1 MRFARCAKVLIFV
14 EVSSMSLLSSQIISG
29 SCVKTELTKR
39 LPSPCLR
46 KQARKQHHDEVSLQC
61 FEVKHKFDLMR
72 TLAWR
77 TLRATFNC
85 CRPQVCRF
93 VAGRRLP
100 LPQRTFH
107 TPNPRRDE
115 DRPSAPEHQFAEQQ
129 TDAPGS
135 EQTSFIPEIAAEDPN
150 GASDNPP
157 KPKDMSNY
165 GSASRRAGRNVKVR
179 EKLPPV
185 HIPPWFLDQNVILRG
200 DRAHT
205 SAKDWPR
212 AFTGQG
218 GLPSD
223 QAVQDKGQ
231 ATAKDASSVNGNLE
245 KQDNGD
251 NKQEIDEGLASQS
264 RPLTPLLDSIT
275 MREILSAVSAGLQV
289 PSWERAETSASR
301 KPHVVLFCPK
311 NGGSPFLD
319 MIGLQLAME
328 NSTDFLHLTPQDIA
342 EIGGDYMDDPTI
354 FSGNTLSSLGYD
366 AYQATAASFPQRS
379 EDPPDEEDFDE
390 SEEDMEQSPVNLD
403 RRVGGFNAIH
413 VGTFT
418 ANSLQDLFKPLVSQ
432 AGSPQQPKSIGT
444 KPVVQFKD
452 TTPEMKLSMLVET
465 MLNAPEIK
473 RMAMKP
479 AGEALTTQEKEE
491 EAGKLASVS
500 HHPQDESSESPF
512 RVAERGS
519 EGLIV
524 LVQDYPQVKSTISG
538 SRYLDKL
545 HELVE
550 ARRREGQRVLIIG
563 TASSQELM
571 PSFSRSG
578 VDHVQRDP
586 RNLPARTIITPI
598 NEISPVRTF
607 AQSHK
612 EKIKWINMRH
622 LQDML
627 RRTAPV
633 PAQVASIIADRN
645 VDVDSKTAFLSGL
658 KDSVWSLDRVSR
670 AATMALGLLE
680 GSEEMAIKHIEKA
693 LEIIESSDTAKV
705 DWMSNDKHQRE
716 KATVSTSSG
725 SEIDPKER
733 IRKLR
738 KTCNEHEKKLLSG
751 VVDPENIKTTFA
763 DVQASPQTI
772 DALKTLTSLSL
783 VRPDAF
789 TYGVLATDRIPGLL
803 LYGPPGTG
811 KTLLAK
817 AVAKESGATVLEV
830 SGSGN
835 VLVPPSFRILH

>member
-1 MRFARCAKVLIFV
+1 
-14 EVSSMSLLSSQIISG
+14 
-29 SCVKTELTKR
+29 
-39 LPSPCLR
+39 
-46 KQARKQHHDEVSLQC
+46 
-61 FEVKHKFDLMR
+61 MR

-77 TLRATFNC
+77 TLRATSNL

-115 DRPSAPEHQFAEQQ
+115 DRPSAPEHQFAEQS
-129 TDAPGS
+129 TDVPGS
-135 EQTSFIPEIAAEDPN
+135 EQTSIISEIAVEDPN

-157 KPKDMSNY
+157 RPKDMSNY
-165 GSASRRAGRNVKVR
+165 GSASRRAGRNVKTR

-185 HIPPWFLDQNVILRG
+185 HIPPWFLDQNVMLRG
-200 DRAHT
+200 DRALT

-212 AFTGQG
+212 AFVRGD
-218 GLPSD
+218 GLPLG
-223 QAVQDKGQ
+223 QAVVQDKGQ
-231 ATAKDASSVNGNLE
+231 ATAEDGSSVNGTPENKDDVENKE
-245 KQDNGD
+245 K
-251 NKQEIDEGLASQS
+251 IDEGLSSQS
-264 RPLTPLLDSIT
+264 QPVPSLLDSIT
-275 MREILSAVSAGLQV
+275 MREISSAVSAGLQV
-289 PSWERAETSASR
+289 PSWERAESSASR

-311 NGGSPFLD
+311 NGGTPFLD
-319 MIGLQLAME
+319 IVGLQLAAE

-342 EIGGDYMDDPTI
+342 EIGGDYMDDPTT
-354 FSGNTLSSLGYD
+354 FAGNTLSSLGYD

-390 SEEDMEQSPVNLD
+390 SEEDMEQSPRN
-403 RRVGGFNAIH
+403 RNRGVGGFNAIH

-432 AGSPQQPKSIGT
+432 AGSPQQPKAIGM
-444 KPVVQFKD
+444 KPVVQLKD
-452 TTPEMKLSMLVET
+452 TTPDMKLSMLVET

-479 AGEALTTQEKEE
+479 AGEALITQEKEG
-491 EAGKLASVS
+491 EAGKLTSVS
-500 HHPQDESSESPF
+500 QHPQDGSSESPF
-512 RVAERGS
+512 RLAERGS
-519 EGLIV
+519 EGLII

-550 ARRREGQRVLIIG
+550 ARRREGQRVLVVG

-586 RNLPARTIITPI
+586 RDLPARTIITPI
-598 NEISPVRTF
+598 NEISPTHTL

-612 EKIKWINMRH
+612 EGIKWINMRH

-645 VDVDSKTAFLSGL
+645 LVVDSETAFLSNL

-670 AATMALGLLE
+670 AATIALGLLE
-680 GSEEMAIKHIEKA
+680 GSEDMTIKHIETA
-693 LEIIESSDTAKV
+693 LQTIELSDTAKV
-705 DWMSNDKHQRE
+705 KWVKDQRE
-716 KATVSTSSG
+716 KAAVSTSSG

-733 IRKLR
+733 IRNLR
-738 KTCNEHEKKLLSG
+738 KTCNDHEKKLLSG

-835 VLVPPSFRILH
+835 VLVPPSFRVLH

>member
-1 MRFARCAKVLIFV
+1 
-14 EVSSMSLLSSQIISG
+14 
-29 SCVKTELTKR
+29 
-39 LPSPCLR
+39 
-46 KQARKQHHDEVSLQC
+46 
-61 FEVKHKFDLMR
+61 MR

-77 TLRATFNC
+77 TLRATSNC

-115 DRPSAPEHQFAEQQ
+115 DRPSTPEHQFAEQP
-129 TDAPGS
+129 TDVPGS
-135 EQTSFIPEIAAEDPN
+135 EQTSIISEIAVEDPN

-157 KPKDMSNY
+157 KPKDKSNY
-165 GSASRRAGRNVKVR
+165 GSASRRAGRNVKTR

-185 HIPPWFLDQNVILRG
+185 HIPPWFLDQNVVLRG
-200 DRAHT
+200 DRALT

-212 AFTGQG
+212 AFVRGD
-218 GLPSD
+218 GLPLG
-223 QAVQDKGQ
+223 QAVVQDKGQ
-231 ATAKDASSVNGNLE
+231 ATAEDGSSVNATPENE
-245 KQDNGD
+245 DD
-251 NKQEIDEGLASQS
+251 VENKQKIDEGLSSQS
-264 RPLTPLLDSIT
+264 EPVPSLLDSIT
-275 MREILSAVSAGLQV
+275 MREISSAVSAGLQV
-289 PSWERAETSASR
+289 PSWERAESSASR

-311 NGGSPFLD
+311 NGGTRFLD
-319 MIGLQLAME
+319 IVGLQLAAE
-328 NSTDFLHLTPQDIA
+328 NSTDFLHLTPQDIS
-342 EIGGDYMDDPTI
+342 EIGGDYMDDPTT
-354 FSGNTLSSLGYD
+354 FAGNTLSSLGYD

-390 SEEDMEQSPVNLD
+390 SEEAMEQSPVNTN
-403 RRVGGFNAIH
+403 RGVGGFNAIH

-418 ANSLQDLFKPLVSQ
+418 ASSLQDLFKPLVSQ
-432 AGSPQQPKSIGT
+432 AGSPQQPKAIGM
-444 KPVVQFKD
+444 KPVVQLKD
-452 TTPEMKLSMLVET
+452 TTPDMKLSMLVET

-479 AGEALTTQEKEE
+479 AGEALITQEKEG
-491 EAGKLASVS
+491 EAGKLTSVS
-500 HHPQDESSESPF
+500 QHPQDGSSESPF
-512 RVAERGS
+512 RLAERGS
-519 EGLIV
+519 EGLII

-550 ARRREGQRVLIIG
+550 ARRREGQRVLVVG

-586 RNLPARTIITPI
+586 RDLPARTIITPI
-598 NEISPVRTF
+598 NEISPTHTL

-612 EKIKWINMRH
+612 EGIKWINMRH

-645 VDVDSKTAFLSGL
+645 LVVDSETAFLSNL

-670 AATMALGLLE
+670 AATIALGLLE
-680 GSEEMAIKHIEKA
+680 GSEDMAIKHIEMA
-693 LEIIESSDTAKV
+693 LQTIELSDTAKV
-705 DWMSNDKHQRE
+705 KWVKDQRE

-733 IRKLR
+733 IRNLR
-738 KTCNEHEKKLLSG
+738 KTCNDHEKKLLSG

>member
-1 MRFARCAKVLIFV
+1 M
-14 EVSSMSLLSSQIISG
+14 
-29 SCVKTELTKR
+29 
-39 LPSPCLR
+39 
-46 KQARKQHHDEVSLQC
+46 RKQHHDEVSLQC
-61 FEVKHKFDLMR
+61 FEVKHKFGLMR

-77 TLRATFNC
+77 TLRATSNF

-107 TPNPRRDE
+107 TSNPRRDE
-115 DRPSAPEHQFAEQQ
+115 DRPSAPEHQFAEQP
-129 TDAPGS
+129 TDVPGS
-135 EQTSFIPEIAAEDPN
+135 EQTSIISEIAVEDPN

-157 KPKDMSNY
+157 KPKDKSNY
-165 GSASRRAGRNVKVR
+165 GSASRRAGRNVKTR

-185 HIPPWFLDQNVILRG
+185 HIPPWFLDQNVMLRG
-200 DRAHT
+200 DRALT

-212 AFTGQG
+212 AFVRGD
-218 GLPSD
+218 GLPLG
-223 QAVQDKGQ
+223 QAVVQDKGQ
-231 ATAKDASSVNGNLE
+231 ATAEDGSSVNGTPENE
-245 KQDNGD
+245 DD
-251 NKQEIDEGLASQS
+251 VENKQKIDEGLSSQS
-264 RPLTPLLDSIT
+264 QPVPSLLDSIT
-275 MREILSAVSAGLQV
+275 MREISSAVSAGLQV
-289 PSWERAETSASR
+289 PSWERAESSASR

-311 NGGSPFLD
+311 NGGTPFLD
-319 MIGLQLAME
+319 IVGLQLAAE
-328 NSTDFLHLTPQDIA
+328 NSTDFLHLTPQDIS
-342 EIGGDYMDDPTI
+342 EIGGDYMDDPTT
-354 FSGNTLSSLGYD
+354 FAGNTLSSLGYD

-390 SEEDMEQSPVNLD
+390 SEEAMEQSPVNTN
-403 RRVGGFNAIH
+403 RGVGGFNAIH

-432 AGSPQQPKSIGT
+432 AGSPQQPKAIGM
-444 KPVVQFKD
+444 KPVVQLKD
-452 TTPEMKLSMLVET
+452 TTPDMKLSRLVET

-479 AGEALTTQEKEE
+479 AGEALITQDKEG
-491 EAGKLASVS
+491 EAGKLTSVS
-500 HHPQDESSESPF
+500 QHPQDGSSESPF
-512 RVAERGS
+512 RLAERGS
-519 EGLIV
+519 EGLII

-550 ARRREGQRVLIIG
+550 ARRREGQRVLVVG

-586 RNLPARTIITPI
+586 RDLPARTIITPI
-598 NEISPVRTF
+598 NEISPTHTL

-612 EKIKWINMRH
+612 EGIKWINMRH
-622 LQDML
+622 IQDML

-645 VDVDSKTAFLSGL
+645 LVVDSETAFLSNL

-670 AATMALGLLE
+670 AATIALGLLE
-680 GSEEMAIKHIEKA
+680 GSEDMTIKHIEMA
-693 LEIIESSDTAKV
+693 LQTIELSDTAKV
-705 DWMSNDKHQRE
+705 KWVKDQRE

-733 IRKLR
+733 IRNLR
-738 KTCNEHEKKLLSG
+738 KTCNDHEKKLLSG

-835 VLVPPSFRILH
+835 VLVPPSFKFLH

>member
-1 MRFARCAKVLIFV
+1 
-14 EVSSMSLLSSQIISG
+14 
-29 SCVKTELTKR
+29 
-39 LPSPCLR
+39 
-46 KQARKQHHDEVSLQC
+46 
-61 FEVKHKFDLMR
+61 MR

-77 TLRATFNC
+77 TLRVTSSC
-85 CRPQVCRF
+85 CRPRVCRF

-107 TPNPRRDE
+107 TTNPRRDE
-115 DRPSAPEHQFAEQQ
+115 DRPSAPEYHFAEQPIS
-129 TDAPGS
+129 ALGS
-135 EQTSFIPEIAAEDPN
+135 EKTSVIPEIAVEDPN

-165 GSASRRAGRNVKVR
+165 GSASRRAGRNVKAR

-185 HIPPWFLDQNVILRG
+185 DIPPWFLDQNVLLRG
-200 DRAHT
+200 DPALT
-205 SAKDWPR
+205 GAKDWPR
-212 AFTGQG
+212 AFARGG
-218 GLPSD
+218 GLPLG
-223 QAVQDKGQ
+223 QAVQDSGQ
-231 ATAKDASSVNGNLE
+231 ATTEDGSSVNVNSENGDE
-245 KQDNGD
+245 GD
-251 NKQEIDEGLASQS
+251 NKQKTDEGLWSQS
-264 RPLTPLLDSIT
+264 QPVPSLLDSIT
-275 MREILSAVSAGLQV
+275 MREISSAVSAGLQI
-289 PSWERAETSASR
+289 PSWERAEISASR

-311 NGGSPFLD
+311 NGGTPFLD
-319 MIGLQLAME
+319 IIGLQLAAE

-342 EIGGDYMDDPTI
+342 EIGGDYMDDPTK
-354 FSGNTLSSLGYD
+354 FSSNTLSSLGYD
-366 AYQATAASFPQRS
+366 AYQATATSFAQTL

-390 SEEDMEQSPVNLD
+390 SEEDMEQSTENTG

-432 AGSPQQPKSIGT
+432 AGSPQQSRAIGT
-444 KPVVQFKD
+444 KPVIQLKD
-452 TTPEMKLSMLVET
+452 TTPDMKLSMLVET

-473 RMAMKP
+473 RMAMKA
-479 AGEALTTQEKEE
+479 AGRALITQEEE
-491 EAGKLASVS
+491 EGAGKLPSVS
-500 HHPQDESSESPF
+500 HHPQDGSPESPF
-512 RVAERGS
+512 RLAERGS
-519 EGLIV
+519 EGLII

-545 HELVE
+545 HELVD
-550 ARRREGQRVLIIG
+550 ARRREGQRVLIVG
-563 TASSQELM
+563 TASSRELM

-586 RNLPARTIITPI
+586 RNLPARTIITPV
-598 NEISPVRTF
+598 NETSPVGTF

-612 EKIKWINMRH
+612 EGIKWINMRH
-622 LQDML
+622 LKDML

-633 PAQVASIIADRN
+633 PAQVVSIIADRN
-645 VDVDSKTAFLSGL
+645 VIVDSETVFLSNM
-658 KDSVWSLDRVSR
+658 KESVWSLDRVSR
-670 AATMALGLLE
+670 AATTALGLLE
-680 GSEEMAIKHIEKA
+680 GSEEMTIKHIEKA
-693 LEIIESSDTAKV
+693 IQIIELSDTAKV
-705 DWMSNDKHQRE
+705 NWVKHQRE
-716 KATVSTSSG
+716 KATVSTSSE
-725 SEIDPKER
+725 SVLDPKER
-733 IRKLR
+733 IRSLR

-751 VVDPENIKTTFA
+751 VVDPENIRTTFA

-772 DALKTLTSLSL
+772 EALKTLSSLSL

-835 VLVPPSFRILH
+835 IFVPPFLRIFH